1 MSDFLITNPTESG
14 YNSIALKVSYGFIER
29 DQIRKNYTRAL
40 GGTLR
45 AYEWAKHKQF
55 SVPLTYLNS
64 SDTSRINQWW
74 RDNNTLDF
82 TLNSSL
88 DQNTVICRMVNQE
101 LPIGQIHKSYTDQFF
116 GSMQLEAIDASS
128 FVGKPFI
135 LDDAV
140 LGLLDQ
146 SYNPLR

>member
-1 MSDFLITNPTESG
+1 MGEFLISQITDSG
-14 YNSIALKVSYGFIER
+14 YNSIPLKVSYGFVER
-29 DQIRKNYTRAL
+29 DQVRKNYTRAL
-40 GGTLR
+40 GGKLR

-64 SDTSRINQWW
+64 ADTFLINQLW
-74 RDNNTLDF
+74 RDNKEFDF
-82 TLNSSL
+82 NLNSSL
-88 DQNTVICRMVNQE
+88 DQIVTCRMVNAE

-128 FVGKPFI
+128 FVGRPFI
-135 LDDAV
+135 LDDAFF
-140 LGLLDQ
+140 GLLDQ